1 MNKTRF
7 LYLVIAVLLLCNV
20 GTLLVLA
27 KGPGPLLHD
36 EGPKKLIA
44 EKLRFSETQKT
55 QYDALIEQH
64 RTAIREKEAALQGAK
79 TELYALLKEDH
90 SPQKDSVVARIGQI
104 HEAIEQVHFDH
115 FLAIKSLCTPEQL
128 PLFRA
133 LTGELEVF
141 FRKKR

>member
-20 GTLLVLA
+20 GTLLVLV
-27 KGPGPLLHD
+27 KGPGPLFHG

-44 EKLRFSETQKT
+44 EKLRFSEAQQT

-64 RTAIREKEAALQGAK
+64 RAAIRAKETELQGAK
-79 TELYALLKEDH
+79 TELYALLKEDNA
-90 SPQKDSVVARIGQI
+90 PQKDSVVARIGQI
-104 HEAIEQVHFDH
+104 HEAMEQVHFAH
-115 FLAIKSLCTPEQL
+115 FQAIKALCTPEQD
-128 PLFRA
+128 PLFKA